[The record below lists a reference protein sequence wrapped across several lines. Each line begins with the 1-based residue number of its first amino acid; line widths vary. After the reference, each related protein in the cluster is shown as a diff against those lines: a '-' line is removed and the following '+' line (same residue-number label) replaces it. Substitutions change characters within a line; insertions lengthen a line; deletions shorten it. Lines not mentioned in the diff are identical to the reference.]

1 MYIETIYIITRPLR
15 KLKHLPYTITTT
27 TLTMSLNNNQ
37 LTADKEKW
45 IIAKKKCKSI
55 GFQTFLRKFVTY
67 KQIRLR
73 KDISIWIII
82 YDLTG
87 P

>member
-1 MYIETIYIITRPLR
+1 M
-15 KLKHLPYTITTT
+15 ITTT
-27 TLTMSLNNNQ
+27 TFIVSLNNNQ

-67 KQIRLR
+67 KQMKSR
-73 KDISIWIII
+73 KDISIWITT